1 MRIALDAMGG
11 DLAPQA
17 PVAGAV
23 EAARRYNLEV
33 LLVGPEERVREE
45 LARHDT
51 AGLSL
56 LIVHAPEV
64 IGMEE
69 HAAQAVRRKGQS
81 SIVVGMRLVRDGQAQ
96 AFVSAGH
103 SGAIMA
109 AATLILGRLPG
120 VERPPLATPFPA
132 RKGFF
137 LFLDA
142 GANTDCRPEY
152 LLQFARLGAAYAE
165 RVYGIPH
172 PRVALLSNG
181 EEESK
186 GNRLVQEA
194 HALLRRTPGLH
205 FLGNIEPKDMLAGAA
220 DVVVADG
227 FVGNLVMK
235 SAEAVAEML
244 LGTLR
249 EELTRSFRTR
259 LPALFLRSAF
269 RRVRA
274 RLDYSEYG
282 GALLLGLRGI
292 AITAHGRSNPR
303 AICNAIRVAREAV
316 LQRAVEA
323 MADVLKEE
331 KEVPYGRETEP
342 GKNPA

>member
-1 MRIALDAMGG
+1 MPMRIALDAMGG
-11 DLAPQA
+11 DLAPQS

-23 EAARRYNLEV
+23 EAARAYGVEI
-33 LLVGPEERVREE
+33 LLVGPEEVVREE
-45 LARHDT
+45 VARHDT
-51 AGLSL
+51 SGLSL
-56 LIVHAPEV
+56 PIVHAPEV
-64 IGMEE
+64 IAMDE
-69 HAAQAVRRKGQS
+69 HAAQAVRRKGDS

-120 VERPPLATPFPA
+120 VERPALATPFPS

-152 LLQFARLGAAYAE
+152 LLQFARMGAIYAE
-165 RVYGIPH
+165 KVYGLAR

-186 GNRLVQEA
+186 GDRLVREA
-194 HALLRRTPGLH
+194 HALLRQASDLN

-249 EELTRSFRTR
+249 QELARSPLTR
-259 LPALFLRSAF
+259 LPALFLIPAF

-303 AICNAIRVAREAV
+303 AIRNAIRVAREAV
-316 LQRAVEA
+316 LQQAVEA
-323 MADVLKEE
+323 MAGAL
-331 KEVPYGRETEP
+331 R
-342 GKNPA
+342 NL

>member
-11 DLAPQA
+11 DLAPQS

-23 EAARRYNLEV
+23 EAARAYGVEI
-33 LLVGPEERVREE
+33 LLVGPEEVVREE
-45 LARHDT
+45 VARHDT
-51 AGLSL
+51 SGLSL
-56 LIVHAPEV
+56 PIVHAPEV
-64 IGMEE
+64 IAMDE
-69 HAAQAVRRKGQS
+69 HAAQAVRRKGDS

-120 VERPPLATPFPA
+120 VERPALATPFPS

-152 LLQFARLGAAYAE
+152 LLQFARMGAIYAE
-165 RVYGIPH
+165 KVYGLAR

-186 GNRLVQEA
+186 GDRLVREA
-194 HALLRRTPGLH
+194 HALLRQAFDLN

-249 EELTRSFRTR
+249 QELARSPLTR
-259 LPALFLRSAF
+259 LPALFLIPAF

-303 AICNAIRVAREAV
+303 AIRNAIRVAREAV
-316 LQRAVEA
+316 LQQAVEA
-323 MADVLKEE
+323 MAGAL
-331 KEVPYGRETEP
+331 R
-342 GKNPA
+342 NL

>member
-11 DLAPQA
+11 DLAPQS

-23 EAARRYNLEV
+23 EAARAYGVEI
-33 LLVGPEERVREE
+33 LLVGPEEVVREE
-45 LARHDT
+45 VARHDT
-51 AGLSL
+51 SGLSL
-56 LIVHAPEV
+56 PIVHAPEV
-64 IGMEE
+64 IAMDE
-69 HAAQAVRRKGQS
+69 HAAQAVRRKGDS

-120 VERPPLATPFPA
+120 VERPALATPFPS

-152 LLQFARLGAAYAE
+152 LLQFARMGAIYAGK
-165 RVYGIPH
+165 VYGLAR

-186 GNRLVQEA
+186 GDRLVREA
-194 HALLRRTPGLH
+194 HALLRQASDLN

-249 EELTRSFRTR
+249 QELARSPLTR
-259 LPALFLRSAF
+259 LPALFLIPAF

-303 AICNAIRVAREAV
+303 AIRNAIRVAREAV
-316 LQRAVEA
+316 LQQAVEA
-323 MADVLKEE
+323 MAGAL
-331 KEVPYGRETEP
+331 R
-342 GKNPA
+342 NL

>member
-11 DLAPQA
+11 DLAPQS

-23 EAARRYNLEV
+23 EAARAYGVEI
-33 LLVGPEERVREE
+33 LLVGPEEVVREE
-45 LARHDT
+45 VARHDT
-51 AGLSL
+51 SGLSL
-56 LIVHAPEV
+56 PIVHAPEV
-64 IGMEE
+64 IAMDE
-69 HAAQAVRRKGQS
+69 HAAQAVRRKGDS

-120 VERPPLATPFPA
+120 VERPALATPFPS

-152 LLQFARLGAAYAE
+152 LLQFARMGAIYAE
-165 RVYGIPH
+165 KVYGLAR

-186 GNRLVQEA
+186 GDRLVREA
-194 HALLRRTPGLH
+194 HALLRQASDLN

-249 EELTRSFRTR
+249 QELARSPLTR
-259 LPALFLRSAF
+259 LPALFLIPAF

-303 AICNAIRVAREAV
+303 AIRNAIRVAREAV
-316 LQRAVEA
+316 LQQAVEA
-323 MADVLKEE
+323 MAGAL
-331 KEVPYGRETEP
+331 R
-342 GKNPA
+342 NL